1 MMNKLFSRGSDALA
15 MAAIDS
21 GLKFYAGYPITPQN
35 DIPEF
40 LSRELPKVG
49 GTFVQAE
56 SEVASINMLL
66 GASSCGFRVMTSS
79 SSPGISLM
87 QEGISYLA
95 GSELPAVI
103 VNVSRWGPGLG
114 GIGASQGDY
123 HQATKG
129 GGHGDY
135 FIPVFAPYSVQEM
148 YDLTVKA
155 FDVADKYRTP
165 ALILADVMIS
175 LMRETL
181 IRRYPEGIKPPE
193 KSWAFGERKGERQK
207 IIKSLYLKGNELE
220 VHNWKLHKKFEEM
233 KKNEILFDKYLCDD
247 ADIIIVAFG
256 MVARVARSTI
266 ELARENGLK
275 LGLFRPI
282 SLVPYPEEELFS
294 LTKTCKNFFVI
305 EMNTGQMLYD
315 VMRILGRNVNIR
327 FYGKPS
333 SYVPTPDDLFNK
345 AKELFNI

>member
-1 MMNKLFSRGSDALA
+1 MNKIFARGSDAIG

-56 SEVASINMLL
+56 SEVAAINMLL

-95 GSELPAVI
+95 GAELPALI
-103 VNVSRWGPGLG
+103 VNVTRWGPGLG

-135 FIPVFAPYSVQEM
+135 FTPVFAPYSVQEM

-155 FDVADKYRTP
+155 FEVADKYRTP
-165 ALILADVMIS
+165 TLILTDVMTS
-175 LMRETL
+175 LMKETL
-181 IRRYPEGIKPPE
+181 LRRYPEGINISDK
-193 KSWAFGERKGERQK
+193 KWAFKERMDKQK

-220 VHNWKLHKKFEEM
+220 NHNWKLYKKFEEM
-233 KKNEILFDKYLCDD
+233 KKNEVLYDCYECED

-266 ELARENGLK
+266 DLARERGIK

-282 SLVPYPEEELFS
+282 SLVPYPEDELFS
-294 LTKTCKNFFVI
+294 FTKRCKNFFVI
-305 EMNTGQMLYD
+305 EMNLGQMVYD
-315 VMRILGRNVNIR
+315 VMRVVGRDVNVK

-333 SYVPTPDDLFNK
+333 SYVPTPEDLLQK
-345 AKELFNI
+345 TKELFKI

>member
-1 MMNKLFSRGSDALA
+1 MNKIFTRGSDALA

-35 DIPEF
+35 DIPEY
-40 LSRELPKVG
+40 LSHELPKVG
-49 GTFVQAE
+49 GVFLQAE

-135 FIPVFAPYSVQEM
+135 FAPVFAPYSVQEM

-165 ALILADVMIS
+165 TLILADVMVS

-181 IRRYPEGIKPPE
+181 VRHHTKNHAQPDKPWTFKE
-193 KSWAFGERKGERQK
+193 KMESNQK

-220 VHNWKLHKKFEEM
+220 IHNWKLYKKFEEM
-233 KKNEILFDKYLCDD
+233 KKHEVMYDSYFCDD

-256 MVARVARSTI
+256 MVARVARTTI
-266 ELARENGLK
+266 ELAREQGLK

-282 SLVPYPEEELFS
+282 SLVPYPEDELFS

-315 VMRILGRNVNIR
+315 VMRILGKDVNIK

-333 SYVPTPDDLFNK
+333 SYVPNPEDLLNK
-345 AKELFNI
+345 TKELFNL

>member
-1 MMNKLFSRGSDALA
+1 MNKLFSRGSDALA

-40 LSRELPKVG
+40 LSRELPKAG
-49 GTFVQAE
+49 GIFVQAE
-56 SEVASINMLL
+56 SEIASINMLL

-103 VNVSRWGPGLG
+103 VNVTRWGPGLG

-135 FIPVFAPYSVQEM
+135 FTPVFAPYSVQEM
-148 YDLTVKA
+148 YDLTIKA
-155 FDVADKYRTP
+155 FETADKYRTP
-165 ALILADVMIS
+165 TLVLADVMIS
-175 LMRETL
+175 LMKETL
-181 IRRYPEGIKPPE
+181 VRRYPEGVSLPE
-193 KSWAFGERKGERQK
+193 KSWAFREKKEGKQK
-207 IIKSLYLKGNELE
+207 IIKSLYLKGNDLE
-220 VHNWKLHKKFEEM
+220 VHNWKLYKKFEEM
-233 KKNEILFDKYLCDD
+233 KKNEVMYESYQCDD

-256 MVARVARSTI
+256 MVARVVRSTV
-266 ELARENGLK
+266 ELARENGVK

-294 LTKTCKNFFVI
+294 HTKTCKNFFVV

-315 VMRILGRNVNIR
+315 VMRILGKDVNIK

-333 SYVPTPDDLFNK
+333 SYVPTPDELFQK
-345 AKELFNI
+345 TKELFKI

>member
-1 MMNKLFSRGSDALA
+1 MSKIFIRGSEALS

-21 GLKFYAGYPITPQN
+21 GLRFYAGYPITPQN

-49 GTFVQAE
+49 GSFVQAE
-56 SEVASINMLL
+56 SEIGAINMLL
-66 GASSCGFRVMTSS
+66 GASACGMRVMTSS

-103 VNVSRWGPGLG
+103 VNVTRWGPGLG

-135 FIPVFAPYSVQEM
+135 FTPVYAPYSIQEM

-155 FDVADKYRTP
+155 FEVADKYRTP
-165 ALILADVMIS
+165 ALILTDVMIS
-175 LMRETL
+175 LMKETL
-181 IRRYPEGIKPPE
+181 IRRFPEGVSIPDKP
-193 KSWAFGERKGERQK
+193 WAFKEKMEDKQK
-207 IIKSLYLKGNELE
+207 IIKSLYLKGNDLE
-220 VHNWKLHKKFEEM
+220 NHNWKLYRKFEEM
-233 KKNEILFDKYLCDD
+233 KKSEVMHDCYHCND

-256 MVARVARSTI
+256 MVARVARSTVDI
-266 ELARENGLK
+266 ARERGIK

-282 SLVPYPEEELFS
+282 TLVPYPEEELS
-294 LTKTCKNFFVI
+294 RLAKKCKNFIVI
-305 EMNTGQMLYD
+305 EMNLGQMLYD
-315 VMRILGRNVNIR
+315 VIRIVGRDLNVK

-333 SYVPTPDDLFNK
+333 SYVPNPEHLFEK
-345 AKELFNI
+345 TMELFNL